1 MKYAQ
6 RYYVTFFNLFYSSTK
21 VHCEKVANYAKILRY
36 TVFVG
41 EMKMIYYVI
50 ALFVIAIDQISKW
63 LIVKNMELGTSIPII
78 DNVLYITSHRNRGG
92 AWGILENKMWFF
104 YIITVIFVAFIV
116 FYMKKYAK
124 TDKLLGI
131 SLGLI
136 LGGAIGNFI
145 DRVFRQEVVDFIH
158 VYIFSYNYPVFNI
171 ADSALCIGV
180 VLIIIQTV
188 LEGKKAKE

>member
-1 MKYAQ
+1 
-6 RYYVTFFNLFYSSTK
+6 
-21 VHCEKVANYAKILRY
+21 
-36 TVFVG
+36 VG

-78 DNVLYITSHRNRGG
+78 DNVLYITSHRNRGA

-104 YIITVIFVAFIV
+104 YIITVVFVVFIV

-180 VLIIIQTV
+180 VLIIIQTL
-188 LEGKKAKE
+188 LEGKKTKE

>member
-1 MKYAQ
+1 
-6 RYYVTFFNLFYSSTK
+6 
-21 VHCEKVANYAKILRY
+21 
-36 TVFVG
+36 
-41 EMKMIYYVI
+41 MIYYVI

-78 DNVLYITSHRNRGG
+78 DNVLYITSHRNRGA

-104 YIITVIFVAFIV
+104 YIITVVFVVFIV
-116 FYMKKYAK
+116 FYMKKYVK

-180 VLIIIQTV
+180 VLIIIQTL
-188 LEGKKAKE
+188 LEGKKTKE

>member
-1 MKYAQ
+1 M
-6 RYYVTFFNLFYSSTK
+6 
-21 VHCEKVANYAKILRY
+21 
-36 TVFVG
+36 G

-78 DNVLYITSHRNRGG
+78 DNVLYITSHRNRGA

-104 YIITVIFVAFIV
+104 YIITVVFVVFIV

-180 VLIIIQTV
+180 VLIIIQTL

>member
-1 MKYAQ
+1 
-6 RYYVTFFNLFYSSTK
+6 
-21 VHCEKVANYAKILRY
+21 
-36 TVFVG
+36 
-41 EMKMIYYVI
+41 MIYYVI

-78 DNVLYITSHRNRGG
+78 DNVLYITSHRNRGA

-104 YIITVIFVAFIV
+104 YIITVVFVVFIV
-116 FYMKKYAK
+116 IYMQKYAK

-180 VLIIIQTV
+180 VLIIIQTL

>member
-1 MKYAQ
+1 
-6 RYYVTFFNLFYSSTK
+6 
-21 VHCEKVANYAKILRY
+21 
-36 TVFVG
+36 
-41 EMKMIYYVI
+41 MIYYVI
-50 ALFVIAIDQISKW
+50 ALFVIAIDRISKW

-78 DNVLYITSHRNRGG
+78 DNVLYITSHRNRGA

-104 YIITVIFVAFIV
+104 YIITVVFVVFIV

-131 SLGLI
+131 SLSLI

-180 VLIIIQTV
+180 VLIIIQTL